1 MFIQEIKPKIIRDS
15 RGEKTIFIFL
25 KTDKGNFECS
35 APAGKSTGSHEVVS
49 YHKEGIKKSLELL
62 KEFCKTLY
70 YKNFLIR
77 IFDDLIQLDI
87 LIDKFEKNF
96 GKMGGNVRYVLH
108 GVFLKAIAKDN
119 SKELWQF
126 IHDDIYGKNSLIKFP
141 MPVGNCIGGGLH
153 SKLINKKRPDFQ
165 EFLLIPYEES
175 FAKAITKNIRAYEYA
190 KTILKSKYK
199 NDESAWRTDK
209 SNEEVLFV
217 LMQLSQKYDLRI
229 GLDIAAVSFFNE
241 GYYNYKNKKLKR
253 DRLDQIDYISRLIKK
268 YDLFYVEDPLDE
280 EDFSGFKQILSSVQ
294 SRNTLIVGDDLTT
307 TNVDRLKRAL
317 RSKSINSIII
327 KPNQIG
333 SLIEVKKVV
342 KICKEKNIKM
352 IFSHRSGE
360 TMDDILADYVIGFGG
375 DFIKCGIFGKE
386 RLIKYKRIMDIE
398 KSLKT

>member
-375 DFIKCGIFGKE
+375 DFTDD
-386 RLIKYKRIMDIE
+386 RYALLIKPEGGEII
-398 KSLKT
+398 KTTTFV